1 MVGGHSVYLQVNIN
15 NYMVQDYFINDAIF
29 KENVLVEKDLTVT
42 GTFGT
47 TTLSATSAII
57 VDTFSSTPALRVTQ
71 RGTGDALVVEDST
84 NPDSTRFVIN
94 QKGQIITGTLSAWHL
109 GAGFQ
114 LSSDTG
120 GSIHNANIALR
131 RNNDSTS
138 ANALTFYKARGTFEI
153 PLLVNKGDTIGQL
166 IFQGHIGNNNTF
178 VNNDIDTGFRVG
190 AVIRAAVDD
199 TPSQSL
205 SSIPGRLTFLTTL
218 SGDISESERMR
229 ITHDGKVGIGTR
241 SPNELLTVAGNISAS
256 GNIYGNINVSDLPL
270 RALSGN
276 WQGTFTTV
284 NSNSAKWE
292 ASYTN
297 TLYVN
302 VSSTSSS
309 FIANPIHSGFIIHMN
324 TNSGPLTAYFNNPLP
339 SGFNLGIVNKGS
351 NSLFIKSTNA
361 LVDSLGTE
369 LIFRLDKAFV
379 YRQEDGNFVAL
390 GDLV

>member
-166 IFQGHIGNNNTF
+166 IFQL
-178 VNNDIDTGFRVG
+178 
-190 AVIRAAVDD
+190 
-199 TPSQSL
+199 Q
-205 SSIPGRLTFLTTL
+205 FLV
-218 SGDISESERMR
+218 M
-229 ITHDGKVGIGTR
+229 
-241 SPNELLTVAGNISAS
+241 
-256 GNIYGNINVSDLPL
+256 
-270 RALSGN
+270 
-276 WQGTFTTV
+276 
-284 NSNSAKWE
+284 
-292 ASYTN
+292 
-297 TLYVN
+297 
-302 VSSTSSS
+302 
-309 FIANPIHSGFIIHMN
+309 
-324 TNSGPLTAYFNNPLP
+324 
-339 SGFNLGIVNKGS
+339 
-351 NSLFIKSTNA
+351 
-361 LVDSLGTE
+361 
-369 LIFRLDKAFV
+369 
-379 YRQEDGNFVAL
+379 
-390 GDLV
+390 